1 MTAVKR
7 KEAMQYY
14 GDVYRPPSEARSLII
29 QATLGCSHNTCAF
42 CTMYR
47 EKRFYNRP
55 LNDVLEDLREVA
67 DKYAHAVRRIFL
79 ADGDALIR
87 KTDDLVAI
95 LDEIRR
101 LYPACERVTSYAS
114 PGSLLL
120 KTEEELKKLC
130 EHGLTMVYLGLESG
144 SDEVL
149 KLMTKGF
156 TADQIVEGGLKAKRA
171 GMQLSVTAIAG
182 LGGKKMTKEHAEGTA
197 RALSAMNPDY
207 VGVLTL
213 EIHDGTPL
221 QEWVEN
227 GSFELLD
234 STEVLQETRS
244 LVEQLDCP
252 GCVFRMNHA
261 SNYLML
267 GGTLNEDRES
277 LLKQIDSA
285 LAGQTKLR
293 PEWSRRF

>member
-1 MTAVKR
+1 
-7 KEAMQYY
+7 MQYY

-47 EKRFYNRP
+47 DKRFYNRP

-67 DKYAHAVRRIFL
+67 AKYAHAVKRIFL

-87 KTDDLVAI
+87 KTDDLIVI
-95 LDEIRR
+95 LDEIRK
-101 LYPACERVTSYAS
+101 LYPVCERVTSYAS

-120 KTEEELKKLC
+120 KKEEELRTLC
-130 EHGLTMVYLGLESG
+130 EHGLSMVYLGLESG

-213 EIHDGTPL
+213 EIHEGTPL

-234 STEVLQETRS
+234 STEVLEETRS
-244 LVEQLDCP
+244 LVEKLDCP

-267 GGTLNEDRES
+267 GGTLNEDKDS
-277 LLKQIDSA
+277 LLKQIDAA

>member
-1 MTAVKR
+1 
-7 KEAMQYY
+7 MQYY

-29 QATLGCSHNTCAF
+29 QVTLGCSHNTCAF
-42 CTMYR
+42 CTMYK

-55 LNDVLEDLREVA
+55 LEDVLEDLREVSS
-67 DKYAHAVRRIFL
+67 KYAAMVKRIFL

-87 KTDDLVAI
+87 KTDDLVVI
-95 LDEIRR
+95 LDEIRK

-114 PGSLLL
+114 PGSLLI
-120 KTEEELKKLC
+120 KTEEELKLLK

-156 TADQIVEGGLKAKRA
+156 TAAQIVEGGLKAKRA

-182 LGGKKMTKEHAEGTA
+182 LGGKKLTKEHAAGTA
-197 RALSAMNPDY
+197 KALSEMNPDY
-207 VGVLTL
+207 LGVLTL
-213 EIHDGTPL
+213 EIHEGTPL
-221 QEWVEN
+221 QRWVEE

-234 STEVLQETRS
+234 SMEILEETRS
-244 LVEQLDCP
+244 LVEQMDCP

-267 GGTLNEDRES
+267 GGTLNEDKDE
-277 LLKQIDSA
+277 LLKEIDA
-285 LAGQTKLR
+285 AIKGEIKLR
-293 PEWSRRF
+293 PEWARRF

>member
-1 MTAVKR
+1 
-7 KEAMQYY
+7 MQYY

-29 QATLGCSHNTCAF
+29 QVTLGCSHNTCAF
-42 CTMYR
+42 CTMYK
-47 EKRFYNRP
+47 EKRFFNRP
-55 LNDVLEDLREVA
+55 LEDVLEDLREVSA
-67 DKYAHAVRRIFL
+67 KYKEMVRRIFL

-87 KTDDLVAI
+87 KTSDLLVI
-95 LDEIRR
+95 LDEIRN
-101 LYPACERVTSYAS
+101 LYPNCERVTSYAS
-114 PGSLLL
+114 PGSLLI
-120 KTEEELKKLC
+120 KTEEELKTLR

-156 TADQIVEGGLKAKRA
+156 TAAQIVEGGLKAKRA

-182 LGGKKMTKEHAEGTA
+182 LGGKKLTHEHAAGTA
-197 RALSAMNPDY
+197 KALSEMNPDY

-213 EIHDGTPL
+213 EIHEGTPL
-221 QEWVEN
+221 QKWVDE

-234 STEVLQETRS
+234 SMETLTETWD
-244 LVEQLDCP
+244 LVAAMDCP

-267 GGTLNEDRES
+267 GGTLNEDKEELLRE
-277 LLKQIDSA
+277 IDA
-285 LAGQTKLR
+285 AIAGQVKLR
-293 PEWSRRF
+293 PEWARGF